1 MRSLGAWEW
10 HLHGGE
16 AHPGQ
21 RHNGVQEEHS
31 SWA

>member
-21 RHNGVQEEHS
+21 RHEVQEEHS